1 MQTQWVVYG
10 VLLKFPAV
18 GNTPK
23 STPSAASQPGQRLGV
38 ETPSR
43 IMSAARGTERTVRSA
58 DFPLPG
64 ANENF
69 STRPYTTGL
78 TPPDPRSILRKQA
91 GILLS
96 PRRPLLGRAAGVPLH
111 HPLPL
116 PRLDVQPGDRQAG
129 GGAHRWAGL
138 RDRGQGAAPDLP
150 GRGAPGRH
158 LGVHRRRSAA
168 PARGRRAG

>member
-69 STRPYTTGL
+69 STRPYTTTAWRGL
-78 TPPDPRSILRKQA
+78 TRPE
-91 GILLS
+91 
-96 PRRPLLGRAAGVPLH
+96 RRVPWGQ
-111 HPLPL
+111 PLP
-116 PRLDVQPGDRQAG
+116 
-129 GGAHRWAGL
+129 
-138 RDRGQGAAPDLP
+138 
-150 GRGAPGRH
+150 
-158 LGVHRRRSAA
+158 
-168 PARGRRAG
+168 PAIE